1 MVSIFVEKDNIN
13 DEQVVILKV
22 FFENKSDVI
31 KDDLILEYETSK
43 AVIEVIAPENGIL
56 FLNVN
61 VDDEIDVG
69 SILFSIGAEAEL
81 DNQSHGFE
89 ELNKKNNEEYIFTKS
104 AQKKIDE
111 LGIKKYAFDK
121 KFINE
126 EDVINAYGLVSSNT
140 KVMVPNEE
148 KIIASIPSLDAELE
162 VKKIKISISKKT
174 EIKALSA
181 VQHTGLTSTIFSYV
195 DYPKLLESGHPLIS
209 NPLLPIIICECANLL
224 LQYPQ
229 LNGYFEDNFIKQYV
243 DINIGLAIDL
253 DNGLKVY
260 SIKNTN
266 TLDLKEIET
275 SLSEGIYAYFKNKLS
290 VDQLI
295 GSTFTVSD
303 LSAFN
308 VDRFIPLINYKQAA
322 ILGISSVDKK
332 LERFSMSLTFDHRV
346 TEGRLAAKF
355 LSDLVNRIEE
365 YSK

>member
-1 MVSIFVEKDNIN
+1 MVSVFVDRDNIN

-195 DYPKLLESGHPLIS
+195 DYPKLLELSLIH
-209 NPLLPIIICECANLL
+209 I
-224 LQYPQ
+224 
-229 LNGYFEDNFIKQYV
+229 
-243 DINIGLAIDL
+243 
-253 DNGLKVY
+253 
-260 SIKNTN
+260 
-266 TLDLKEIET
+266 
-275 SLSEGIYAYFKNKLS
+275 
-290 VDQLI
+290 
-295 GSTFTVSD
+295 
-303 LSAFN
+303 
-308 VDRFIPLINYKQAA
+308 
-322 ILGISSVDKK
+322 
-332 LERFSMSLTFDHRV
+332 
-346 TEGRLAAKF
+346 
-355 LSDLVNRIEE
+355 
-365 YSK
+365 